1 MLLLLYET
9 SLEGKSIT
17 KQRETDSDLF
27 EEFDPEDPSLYED
40 NEEDEQLSEVSKQR
54 SRWISKM
61 IIIGIALA
69 LVGNILAFWPQ
80 VYNLSSIQFLIKNNI
95 LSSDAHI
102 QQYKKS
108 VVVIKSGDSKG
119 TGFNISPSG
128 VIVTNEHVISNARS
142 HSVSFSNGKTFNA
155 KVIASDAAIDTAVLQ
170 VVSSDPLDL
179 PALPL
184 AADAQMESKLGA
196 HIYVIGNPLFF
207 RFIANEGAVT
217 GYTGLQDW
225 TQPVMM
231 IDAPIYKGN
240 SGSPVINEEGQVIG
254 VVFATSKIK
263 INGKSNNV
271 GLAVPIEYVMPYIP

>member
-1 MLLLLYET
+1 M
-9 SLEGKSIT
+9 EGKSIT

-40 NEEDEQLSEVSKQR
+40 NEDDEQLEQAGKQR
-54 SRWISKM
+54 SRSMSKM
-61 IIIGIALA
+61 IKVVIALA

-102 QQYKKS
+102 QQYKKA

-119 TGFNISPSG
+119 TGFNIDPSG
-128 VIVTNEHVISNARS
+128 IIVTNEHVINNSRS
-142 HSVSFSNGKTFNA
+142 YIVSFSNGKTFTANL
-155 KVIASDAAIDTAVLQ
+155 IASDAAIDTAVLQ
-170 VVSSDPLDL
+170 IVSSEPL
-179 PALPL
+179 ALPSL
-184 AADAQMESKLGA
+184 PIATDAPQARKPGD

-217 GYTGLQDW
+217 GYTGLPDW
-225 TQPVMM
+225 TKTVMM

-240 SGSPVINEEGQVIG
+240 SGSPVINEDGQVIG
-254 VVFATSKIK
+254 VVFATSNIK
-263 INGKSNNV
+263 INGKNNNV
-271 GLAVPIEYVMPYIP
+271 GLAVPIEYVMPYLPSQ